1 MERAYIECQRKKGN
15 QYPLLKKRAGEGTPS
30 RAKVRK
36 RKTKDC
42 CSGGL
47 TLYLVAALIIVE
59 PDQ

>member
-15 QYPLLKKRAGEGTPS
+15 HPLLNMRAGEGTPS
-30 RAKVRK
+30 RAKGRN